1 MKIQGLKQ
9 LDQNSYDS
17 ISISEDRAI
26 ISGKEIKTVPLMVR
40 FSDELRGKTD
50 KEIQNL
56 IVEQFLDY
64 SKVSYISDDYSRLRG
79 NVVYAGTE
87 PGRLLILNDV
97 ADEEMK
103 TKILEKYIKS
113 RRDFLYNN
121 CNDTYSLMINYGKT
135 SSYSITREGT
145 IKFNLS
151 RTGKD
156 LTEFEIPFLD
166 EFLDYVFGS
175 ETITIET
182 HENKGID
189 DGVYLVGNNK
199 KVIAAVINKEIMKK
213 IEEHNE
219 RCEKEKLEREAAMKL
234 QMKMEG
240 F

>member
-17 ISISEDRAI
+17 ISISEDRAV
-26 ISGKEIKTVPLMVR
+26 ISGKEIKTVPLMAR
-40 FSDELRGKTD
+40 FSDQLRGKTD

-56 IVEQFLDY
+56 IVDQFLDY
-64 SKVSYISDDYSRLRG
+64 SRISYVSDDYSRLRG

-103 TKILEKYIKS
+103 AKILEKYIKS
-113 RRDFLYNN
+113 RRAFLYNN
-121 CNDTYSLMINYGKT
+121 CNNTYSLMINYGKT
-135 SSYSITREGT
+135 SSYCITREGT

-151 RTGKD
+151 KTGKD
-156 LTEFEIPFLD
+156 LTEFEIPFIE

-175 ETITIET
+175 ETITMET
-182 HENKGID
+182 HENKGIE

-199 KVIAAVINKEIMKK
+199 RVIAAVINKDIRKK

-219 RCEKEKLEREAAMKL
+219 RCEKERLERETAMKL